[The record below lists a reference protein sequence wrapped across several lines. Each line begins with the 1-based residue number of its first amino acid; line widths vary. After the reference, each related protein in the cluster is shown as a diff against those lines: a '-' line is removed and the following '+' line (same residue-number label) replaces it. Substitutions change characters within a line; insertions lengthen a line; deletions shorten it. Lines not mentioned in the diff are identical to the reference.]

1 MASWAALPVLS
12 GFRYDARAGRMELAP
27 LINRSAFRCFWSAP
41 TAWGSFELS
50 PQGLT
55 LTVTDGSIALRQLK
69 VAPFHSHAPGTLN
82 VSRGG
87 SAIAHQAR
95 PSDDG
100 MLIEF
105 SSAVEVTPS
114 KSLRVLA

>member
-55 LTVTDGSIALRQLK
+55 LTVTDGSIALHQLK